1 MSKTTSFVLGDH
13 FEQLITQ
20 QLQSGRYASASE
32 IVREALRLFEQQQTA
47 IQRLND
53 AIEEGYASGFSE
65 PFDWGELFEEAVAEA

>member
-47 IQRLND
+47 VQRLND
-53 AIEEGYASGFSE
+53 VIEEGYVSGLSE
-65 PFDWGELFEEAVAEA
+65 PFDWGELSEEAVAEA